1 MSQYGSGSPLGAGTA
16 AEPYDSVE
24 SSSMTLMEHLKELR
38 RRLMWVGGALI
49 IGTLAAMVFAW
60 DVIAI
65 INRPLGGEI
74 PQVIGPTDSIS
85 VFFKVA
91 LATGAGLAM
100 PVIVYQLIAFVA
112 PGLYPHERRNLLI
125 ILPGI
130 MVLFVIGVAFS
141 YFVMLP
147 PAIGFLQE
155 FGGEQ
160 LRTDWTAPLY
170 IGFVTRV
177 TFWIGVAFQ
186 MPLVIAFLARAG
198 IVSGPA
204 LLHYWR
210 HAIVII
216 SIAAAIITPTID
228 PVNMTIVMGPLIGL
242 YFLSV
247 GIAYMVYKPR
257 VPRDFSE
264 EPFIKE

>member
-1 MSQYGSGSPLGAGTA
+1 MSRQASTVDPS
-16 AEPYDSVE
+16 YDSVE
-24 SSSMTLMEHLKELR
+24 ASSMTLMEHLKELR
-38 RRLMWVGGALI
+38 LRLMWMSGALI
-49 IGTLAAMVFAW
+49 VGTLVAMIFTWQV
-60 DVIAI
+60 VEI

-74 PQVIGPTDSIS
+74 PQVIGPTDAIS

-91 LATGAGLAM
+91 LATGAALAM
-100 PVIVYQLIAFVA
+100 PVIMYQLIAFVA

-130 MVLFVIGVAFS
+130 MVLFVTGIVFA
-141 YFVMLP
+141 YFIMLP
-147 PAIGFLQE
+147 PAIGFLQR

-177 TFWIGVAFQ
+177 TFWIGAAFQ

-198 IVSGPA
+198 ITSGPS
-204 LLHYWR
+204 LMHYWR
-210 HAIVII
+210 HSIVVV

-228 PVNMTIVMGPLIGL
+228 PINMTIVMMPLIGL

-247 GIAYMVYKPR
+247 GIAYLVYRPR
-257 VPRDFSE
+257 VPRDFSQE
-264 EPFIKE
+264 SFIKDDE

>member
-1 MSQYGSGSPLGAGTA
+1 MSQSGSPLGAT
-16 AEPYDSVE
+16 AEPYDPVE
-24 SSSMTLMEHLKELR
+24 ASSMTLMEHLKELR
-38 RRLMWVGGALI
+38 LRLMWVGGALI
-49 IGTLAAMVFAW
+49 VGTLVAMIFAW

-65 INRPLGGEI
+65 INRPLGGEV
-74 PQVIGPTDSIS
+74 PQVIGPTDAIS
-85 VFFKVA
+85 VYFKVA

-130 MVLFVIGVAFS
+130 MVLFVTGAVFA

-147 PAIGFLQE
+147 PAINFLQR

-177 TFWIGVAFQ
+177 TFWIGVAFE

-198 IVSGPA
+198 IVSGPS
-204 LLHYWR
+204 LLRFWR

-247 GIAYMVYKPR
+247 GIAYLVYKPR